1 MEDRSNYRKTICDKQ
16 RKSLMFTLEFSR
28 PTYLKTDKKPEV
40 TWEKT
45 RVQTR
50 EKTREIILE
59 LIAENPQITT
69 AQLFGAIG
77 ITPKGVEWQ
86 ITRQKIRRSGT
97 RSANC
102 GK

>member
-1 MEDRSNYRKTICDKQ
+1 MGFIGCLRKTIGDEQ

-40 TWEKT
+40 TWEKA

-59 LIAENPQITT
+59 LIAKNPQIHT
-69 AQLFGAIG
+69 QG
-77 ITPKGVEWQ
+77 
-86 ITRQKIRRSGT
+86 S
-97 RSANC
+97 
-102 GK
+102 